1 MTIIVYFGRPRRV
14 SFLRSVESNPSLEW
28 VGHSQSASQPANG
41 MQTHT
46 FYLKAAATT
55 PINIVSLFSV
65 SADGERIKVLARL
78 VYITRVV
85 MDGPSHA
92 GTHASRVNT
101 INNSFVFCKLTL
113 IKIRRVRE
121 WGRGERR
128 VQRGAWNATSIA
140 PETLRPPTSTFA
152 WLLNYLAHCMMLWY
166 GLLQTHTSFI
176 TLCRST
182 HVGTEVYMSWLLNN
196 TWLLEKGSQRLFCR
210 YDLC

>member
-1 MTIIVYFGRPRRV
+1 VHGLTFARCRSNTRGNEIKRRSPVTPARVRVYVPMTIIVYFGRPRRV
-14 SFLRSVESNPSLEW
+14 SFLRSVAT
-28 VGHSQSASQPANG
+28 ASQPANG

-121 WGRGERR
+121 
-128 VQRGAWNATSIA
+128 
-140 PETLRPPTSTFA
+140 
-152 WLLNYLAHCMMLWY
+152 
-166 GLLQTHTSFI
+166 
-176 TLCRST
+176 
-182 HVGTEVYMSWLLNN
+182 
-196 TWLLEKGSQRLFCR
+196 
-210 YDLC
+210 